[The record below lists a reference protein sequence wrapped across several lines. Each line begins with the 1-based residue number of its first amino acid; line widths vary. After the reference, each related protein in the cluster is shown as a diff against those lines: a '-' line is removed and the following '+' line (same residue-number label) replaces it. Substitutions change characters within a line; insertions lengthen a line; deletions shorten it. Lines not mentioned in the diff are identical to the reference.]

1 MNNFM
6 ENQKMTEQEI
16 KDTLASGL
24 CKFTF
29 TKKDGTIR
37 EAYGTRNQTVVSENN
52 AIPNGRGS
60 DKEGTIP
67 YYDVETN
74 GWRSFKTES
83 FIEFLNVMKH
93 QPNIEVT
100 IY

>member
-1 MNNFM
+1 MKN
-6 ENQKMTEQEI
+6 EILTEQEI

-24 CKFTF
+24 CKFTY
-29 TKKDGTIR
+29 TKKDGAVR

-52 AIPNGRGS
+52 ATPNGRGPE
-60 DKEGTIP
+60 KEGTIP
-67 YYDVETN
+67 YYDVEVN
-74 GWRSFKTES
+74 AWRSFKTDS